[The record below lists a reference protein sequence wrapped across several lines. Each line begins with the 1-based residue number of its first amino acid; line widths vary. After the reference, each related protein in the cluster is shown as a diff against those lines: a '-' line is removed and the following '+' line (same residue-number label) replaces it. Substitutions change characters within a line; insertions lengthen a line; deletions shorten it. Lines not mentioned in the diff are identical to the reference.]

1 MRCIVPV
8 NTSACLSSKDE
19 LVNASSLPCFTTD
32 YGQLLRDPYAGR
44 VNIPVTDPETNVTF
58 YVKDR
63 RSFKTDKNME
73 VWNET
78 EECVN
83 CCERY

>member
-8 NTSACLSSKDE
+8 NTSACLSPK
-19 LVNASSLPCFTTD
+19 V
-32 YGQLLRDPYAGR
+32 
-44 VNIPVTDPETNVTF
+44 NVTF

-63 RSFKTDKNME
+63 KSFKTDKNME

>member
-1 MRCIVPV
+1 M
-8 NTSACLSSKDE
+8 
-19 LVNASSLPCFTTD
+19 
-32 YGQLLRDPYAGR
+32 RDPYAGR
-44 VNIPVTDPETNVTF
+44 VNVSLTDPEADMTF

-63 RSFKTDKNME
+63 RLFKTDKNME

>member
-1 MRCIVPV
+1 MH
-8 NTSACLSSKDE
+8 SAGKYECLFESE
-19 LVNASSLPCFTTD
+19 GRVGQCFISAVFY
-32 YGQLLRDPYAGR
+32 YGIWQFLRDPYAGR
-44 VNIPVTDPETNVTF
+44 VNVSLTDPEADMTF

>member
-1 MRCIVPV
+1 MPV
-8 NTSACLSSKDE
+8 NTSACLSPKDE
-19 LVNASSLPCFTTD
+19 LVNASSLPYFTTD
-32 YGQLLRDPYAGR
+32 YGQFLRDPYVGR
-44 VNIPVTDPETNVTF
+44 VNIPVTDPKVNVTF

-63 RSFKTDKNME
+63 KSFKTDKNME

>member
-1 MRCIVPV
+1 MH
-8 NTSACLSSKDE
+8 SAGKYKCLFES
-19 LVNASSLPCFTTD
+19 
-32 YGQLLRDPYAGR
+32 G
-44 VNIPVTDPETNVTF
+44 F